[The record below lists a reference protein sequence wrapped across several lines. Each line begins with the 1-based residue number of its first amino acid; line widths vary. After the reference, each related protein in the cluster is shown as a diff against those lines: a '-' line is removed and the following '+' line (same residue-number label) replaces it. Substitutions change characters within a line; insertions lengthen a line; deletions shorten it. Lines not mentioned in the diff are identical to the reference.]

1 MPTLADRVARLEA
14 QIQDVTDRD
23 SIIELTGRYCQAV
36 ASDDMETLLTLFTE
50 DGSLETS
57 FPPGSGQ
64 EHSSTHGL
72 AALREVYKGTAGMGL
87 KPCVHNH
94 VVELHDDRAR
104 GFCSVELRLV
114 QSGVAYTGAGHY
126 EDQFRRV
133 AGEWRFQLRRLVLYH
148 WVPQTK
154 GWA

>member
-1 MPTLADRVARLEA
+1 MPTLEDRVARLEA
-14 QIQDVTDRD
+14 QIQEVTDRD
-23 SIIELTGRYCQAV
+23 SIVELTGRYCRAV

-50 DGSLETS
+50 DASLETS

-64 EHSSTHGL
+64 EHSTTQGL
-72 AALREVYKGTAGMGL
+72 DALRDVYKGTAGMGL

-94 VVELHDDRAR
+94 VVELYGDRAR
-104 GFCSVELRLV
+104 GFCSVELRFV
-114 QSGVAYTGAGHY
+114 QSGVAHTGSGHY
-126 EDQFRRV
+126 EDQYRRV

-148 WVPQTK
+148 WVPQSE